1 MASKVTKKVPSY
13 LKNVGKSFGYAVG
26 DVLEEYNPMVAS
38 LARTTKNTVSSV
50 KDSMRK
56 MKTNSITSATKDFM
70 KSDESA
76 LTNLIDDLKSGKWYN
91 KDREDSMF
99 NDFDFNFDEDWGD
112 YEEEEDEY
120 TKQYGMYDEED
131 TSTRR
136 RRRLDD
142 DMSEY

>member
-112 YEEEEDEY
+112 YEEEEDN
-120 TKQYGMYDEED
+120 TGAASKI
-131 TSTRR
+131 
-136 RRRLDD
+136 L
-142 DMSEY
+142 